1 MSEKPTTKQPDN
13 GHELL
18 AAELSLGVL
27 EGQALSD
34 ALARKE
40 TDRAFAAE
48 VEAWSLRLAPL
59 AEALTEHAPPAR
71 LKQRIEAHVF
81 GEEARTS
88 TSEPARLWTS
98 LSFWRAATALF
109 AATTVV
115 AGVISLVGGPAPEPE
130 RAPAVFAA
138 LQADP
143 AAASVLIRFDPE
155 TRQLTL
161 AGPLTGE
168 DSTPVQPEL
177 WVIPPGGAPNRSV

>member
-115 AGVISLVGGPAPEPE
+115 AGVISLVGGPAPEPNE
-130 RAPAVFAA
+130 RQPCLRRFKLTRPRRLYSFDLILRPASSH
-138 LQADP
+138 LQ
-143 AAASVLIRFDPE
+143 
-155 TRQLTL
+155 
-161 AGPLTGE
+161 G
-168 DSTPVQPEL
+168 
-177 WVIPPGGAPNRSV
+177 RSQVRTAHRCSLSCG